1 MTKDYPPSGVLFSN
15 NKKKTE
21 KQPDFTGDLELSD
34 EVVNDLVDQMSRG
47 ITKPKLSMAGWKKVS
62 RNGLHFMSL
71 VGSVPR
77 EKPQNSYDSTNN
89 NDPAPGGSG
98 FGNSDDDKIPF

>member
-1 MTKDYPPSGVLFSN
+1 MTDYPPSGVLFSN

-47 ITKPKLSMAGWKKVS
+47 ITKPKLSLAGWKKVS
-62 RNGLHFMSL
+62 RKGLNFMSL
-71 VGSVPR
+71 VGSVQR
-77 EKPQNSYDSTNN
+77 ERSQNSYDGTNN
-89 NDPAPGGSG
+89 NTPAPGAT
-98 FGNSDDDKIPF
+98 NKDDDSIPW

>member
-1 MTKDYPPSGVLFSN
+1 MTDYPPSGVLFSN

-47 ITKPKLSMAGWKKVS
+47 VTKPKLSLAGWKKVAKKTGD
-62 RNGLHFMSL
+62 RFLSL
-71 VGSVPR
+71 RGSSFEER
-77 EKPQNSYDSTNN
+77 GGQSGGYS
-89 NDPAPGGSG
+89 PAKQEPL
-98 FGNSDDDKIPF
+98 DDDIPF

>member
-1 MTKDYPPSGVLFSN
+1 MLFSN

-21 KQPDFTGDLELSD
+21 KQPDFTGELELSD

-62 RNGLHFMSL
+62 RNGLNFMSL

-89 NDPAPGGSG
+89 NNPGSG
-98 FGNSDDDKIPF
+98 GIGNSDDDKIPF

>member
-1 MTKDYPPSGVLFSN
+1 MTDYPPSGVLFSN

-47 ITKPKLSMAGWKKVS
+47 VTKPKLSLAGWKKVS
-62 RNGLHFMSL
+62 RKGLNFMSL
-71 VGSVPR
+71 VGSVQR
-77 EKPQNSYDSTNN
+77 ERSQNSYDGTNKN
-89 NDPAPGGSG
+89 APSPGATKQ
-98 FGNSDDDKIPF
+98 DDDSIPW

>member
-89 NDPAPGGSG
+89 NDPAPGGLG